1 MGQRVAVDVGG
12 TFTDVCVVGGDDG
25 LLVAKVPTTEHAVEG
40 VLRGLGE
47 VGVDLDRVEFF
58 SHGTTAATN
67 ALLNRRFPKA
77 ALVTTHGFRDVLEIG
92 RGTKSDLWDAYADV
106 APPYIARRDRLVVS
120 ERIDGMGRVITPLDL
135 HEADAVIETLRRR
148 EVETVAVCFLNSYVN
163 PAHEQEMER
172 LIRAALPDVVVSVS
186 STVLPEI
193 QEHERFSTTVVN
205 ALLSPLVK
213 QYTTGLESELGRAG
227 YRGRLQLL
235 HGGGGLM
242 SSQTAERYA
251 GRLASS
257 GIAAGAIASKHIA
270 LACGFENSIGL
281 DIGGTSADISI
292 VFDGESRIVRNWHV
306 DYGHPICFPSLEV
319 LTIGAGGGSL
329 AWVDDGGALRVGPQ
343 SAGANPGPACYGLG
357 GTSATTTDAQ
367 LVLGRIGTS
376 LAGGTRILDPDAA
389 ARAVGLVA
397 AELGCSAE
405 EAAVGIVRVASAD
418 MADALRIMSVRRGH
432 DPREFALV
440 AFGGAGPLHAVELA
454 RELGIP
460 EIVVPPHPGTTS
472 ALGCLLVDTRHDLS
486 TMFIR
491 GVDSADPYEVESAF
505 LELEASS
512 RDSLVDDHVAPER
525 MSLQRYVEMRYRG
538 QYRSLSIP
546 VDGPVRGLDGLTAK
560 FHTQHH
566 REFGFSQPEAEVELY
581 QLSVSALGVID
592 KPEVRPGTWGSP
604 PLTPATRRRVRS
616 VDTDS
621 WIDTPVFDRT
631 DLFPGAR
638 IDGPALISQSD
649 STTLLPPGAAAVVD
663 DMLNLRVTPRQ
674 EVTVR

>member
-12 TFTDVCVVGGDDG
+12 TFTDVCVVGGPG
-25 LLVAKVPTTEHAVEG
+25 LLVAKVPTTDHATDG
-40 VLRGLGE
+40 VLRVLE
-47 VGVDLDRVEFF
+47 RAGVDLSGVDFF
-58 SHGTTAATN
+58 AHGTTAATN
-67 ALLNRRFPKA
+67 ALLNRRFPRA
-77 ALVTTHGFRDVLEIG
+77 ALVTTRGFRDVLEVG
-92 RGTKSDLWDAYADV
+92 RGTKSDLWDTYADV
-106 APPYIARRDRLVVS
+106 ARPYIARRDRLVVT
-120 ERIDGMGRVITPLDL
+120 ERVDGMGRAITPLDQG
-135 HEADAVIETLRRR
+135 EAEAVIEALRRR
-148 EVETVAVCFLNSYVN
+148 DVETVAVCFLNSYVN

-172 LIRAALPDVVVSVS
+172 LIKAALPHVVVSIS

-213 QYTTGLESELGRAG
+213 QYTTGLEAELVRAG

-242 SSQTAERYA
+242 TARTAERYA

-257 GIAAGAIASKHIA
+257 GVAAGAIASRHIA

-306 DYGHPICFPSLEV
+306 DYGHPICFPSIEV

-343 SAGANPGPACYGLG
+343 SAGAVPGPACYGLG
-357 GTSATTTDAQ
+357 GTTATTTDAQ
-367 LVLGRIGTS
+367 LVLGRLGTS
-376 LAGGTRILDPDAA
+376 LAGGTRILDPEPA
-389 ARAVGLVA
+389 ARAVGKVA

-405 EAAVGIVRVASAD
+405 EAAVGILRVAAAN

-472 ALGCLLVDTRHDLS
+472 ALGCLLVDTRHDVS
-486 TMFIR
+486 AMFIR
-491 GVDSADPYEVESAF
+491 DVEAADPFEVESAF
-505 LELEASS
+505 LGLEASA
-512 RDSLVDDHVAPER
+512 RASLLDDHVEPER
-525 MSLQRYVEMRYRG
+525 MSLQRFVEVRYRG
-538 QYRSLSIP
+538 QSRSLSIA
-546 VDGPVRGLDGLTAK
+546 VDGPVRGLDAVTAK
-560 FHTQHH
+560 FHMQHH
-566 REFGFSQPEAEVELY
+566 LEFGFSQPDAEVELY

-592 KPEVRPGTWGSP
+592 KPEVRPDTWGAP
-604 PLTPATRRRVRS
+604 PLHPAERRDVRA
-616 VDTDS
+616 VETDA

-638 IDGPALISQSD
+638 VDGPALISQPD
-649 STTLLPPGAAAVVD
+649 STTFLPPGSHAVVD
-663 DMLNLRVTPRQ
+663 DMLNLRVTPRH
-674 EVTVR
+674 EVPAR